1 MDKILIIAL
10 AFLVLFDLNAKARS
24 PLPAQADNVKIS
36 GKIISP
42 KSLDGAYVY
51 LKKLDSPRA
60 DKFYKGQIKNN
71 RFEITLSQQFLDS
84 VNSVRLFVSSLP
96 VMNNEVYVKNIR
108 SLTLHD
114 FYIDTT
120 AIFVELHDAA
130 FRAMVKGGTFNR
142 QRKKYIQ
149 VDSTYAAMYRQQRV
163 EEKYKLTGDFHTDAN
178 SYKTLAYLDIIQQY
192 PNSLLSVNNIALLA
206 TLPMP
211 SVNYRHRE
219 AIRKALVNLTPEF
232 QATDRVKNIYV
243 TFEESLKRNAP
254 KEGLNFFEAV
264 AGFTVLDKNLKA
276 HSFSNT
282 SYEGKEYILIDFW
295 ATWCGPCIAQHPAL
309 QRISEKHRTGNI
321 QVIGMSV
328 DKERSRWEKYLTKHS
343 FNYPQYWF
351 DPSDKKIF
359 DVLGVTQL
367 PTYTLVETST
377 GKVVEHNILFI
388 DLEATLE
395 KYRK

>member
-1 MDKILIIAL
+1 
-10 AFLVLFDLNAKARS
+10 
-24 PLPAQADNVKIS
+24 
-36 GKIISP
+36 
-42 KSLDGAYVY
+42 
-51 LKKLDSPRA
+51 
-60 DKFYKGQIKNN
+60 
-71 RFEITLSQQFLDS
+71 
-84 VNSVRLFVSSLP
+84 
-96 VMNNEVYVKNIR
+96 MNNEVYVKNIK
-108 SLTLHD
+108 SFTLHD

-120 AIFVELHDAA
+120 VLFVELNDAA
-130 FRAMVKGGTFNR
+130 FTALVKGGELNR
-142 QRKKYIQ
+142 QRRKYIH

-178 SYKTLAYLDIIQQY
+178 SYRTLAYLDIIQQY
-192 PNSLLSVNNIALLA
+192 PSSLLSVGNIAVLA

-211 SVNYRHRE
+211 GVNYRHRE
-219 AIRKALVNLTPEF
+219 AIKKALVNLSPEL
-232 QATDRVKNIYV
+232 QATDRVKNIHV

-254 KEGLNFFEAV
+254 KEGLNFFDAV

-276 HSFSNT
+276 HSFNKP
-282 SYEGKEYILIDFW
+282 YEGKEYILIDFW

-309 QRISEKHRTGNI
+309 QRISEKHRKGNI

-328 DKERSRWEKYLTKHS
+328 DKERDRWEKYLTKHS

-359 DVLGVTQL
+359 DFLGVSQL

-377 GKVVEHNILFI
+377 GKVVEHNILFN

>member
-1 MDKILIIAL
+1 MEKILIIAL
-10 AFLVLFDLNAKARS
+10 AFLFLFDLSAKARS

-36 GKIISP
+36 GKIVSP

-51 LKKLDSPRA
+51 LKKLGSPKTAR
-60 DKFYKGQIKNN
+60 FYKGQIKNN
-71 RFEITLSQQFLDS
+71 RFEINLSQQFLDS

-96 VMNNEVYVKNIR
+96 VMNNEVYVKNIK
-108 SLTLHD
+108 SFTLHD

-120 AIFVELHDAA
+120 VLFVELNDAA
-130 FRAMVKGGTFNR
+130 FTALVKGGELNR
-142 QRKKYIQ
+142 QRRKYIQ

-178 SYKTLAYLDIIQQY
+178 SYRTLAYLDIIQQY
-192 PNSLLSVNNIALLA
+192 PSSLLSVGNIAVLA

-211 SVNYRHRE
+211 GVNYRHRE
-219 AIRKALVNLTPEF
+219 AIKKALVNLSPEL
-232 QATDRVKNIYV
+232 QATDRVKNIHV

-254 KEGLNFFEAV
+254 KEGLNFFDAV

-276 HSFSNT
+276 HSFNKP
-282 SYEGKEYILIDFW
+282 YEGKEYILIDFW

-309 QRISEKHRTGNI
+309 QRISEKHRKGNI

-328 DKERSRWEKYLTKHS
+328 DKERDRWEKYLTKHS

-359 DVLGVTQL
+359 DVLGVAQL

-377 GKVVEHNILFI
+377 GKVVEHNILFN